1 MEKVSSLSLNILMEK
16 LYVESAV
23 NQMFED
29 ISSFKDYPYL
39 IIESDNKSIY
49 KKIVD
54 DLGLTRRLIFTFSA
68 GVSAMAEPVTK
79 LLEGSG
85 VDLTH
90 TQVVMLI
97 IAAIASMMGESNNQ
111 QMMSK
116 LKEEGIYNYLKDVI
130 SFITN
135 VQELIN
141 SIFKKVLKS
150 SHTLTEILGFT
161 FIMVPVMKILNNLIN
176 DYGVTFNSMK
186 ELFIGLISGTITFG
200 VKNIIDKIKKRLR

>member
-68 GVSAMAEPVTK
+68 GVSAMSEPVTK

-111 QMMSK
+111 QMVSK

>member
-23 NQMFED
+23 NQMFKD
-29 ISSFKDYPYL
+29 ISSFKDHPYL

-68 GVSAMAEPVTK
+68 GVSAMSEPVAN

-85 VDLTH
+85 VDLNH
-90 TQVVMLI
+90 TQITMLI
-97 IAAIASMMGESNNQ
+97 IAAIASMTGEKNNQ
-111 QMMSK
+111 QMISK

-161 FIMVPVMKILNNLIN
+161 FIMVPVMKILNNLID
-176 DYGVTFNSMK
+176 DYGITFNSMK

>member
-68 GVSAMAEPVTK
+68 GVSAMSEPVTK

-111 QMMSK
+111 QMVSK

-200 VKNIIDKIKKRLR
+200 VKNIIDKIKKRLG

>member
-54 DLGLTRRLIFTFSA
+54 DLGLTRRLIFTFST

-111 QMMSK
+111 QMASK
-116 LKEEGIYNYLKDVI
+116 LKEEGVYNYLKDVI

-150 SHTLTEILGFT
+150 SHTLTEIF
-161 FIMVPVMKILNNLIN
+161 
-176 DYGVTFNSMK
+176 
-186 ELFIGLISGTITFG
+186 
-200 VKNIIDKIKKRLR
+200 

>member
-54 DLGLTRRLIFTFSA
+54 DLGLTRRLIFTFST

-111 QMMSK
+111 QMASK
-116 LKEEGIYNYLKDVI
+116 LKEEGVYNYLKDVI